1 MSELNIPA
9 DAGFVPEDAN
19 QRSGTELTSEEF
31 RDRLLLAEM
40 TDQEI
45 NQAVLQPMFRTGPWF
60 WIIVAVLSAIILWG
74 LYAWG
79 YQIYWGFGVAGI
91 NRPVYWGFYIATFVF
106 WVGISHAGTMISA
119 VLRVFN
125 ADWRR
130 PITRGA
136 EAMTAFALMMAGLF
150 PFIHLGRV
158 WKFYW
163 MVPYPN
169 NRFMWPNFQSPLMWD
184 MIAIFT
190 YLIGSGLYLYLAMIP
205 DMAMARD
212 NTKTWRYKLYRIL
225 ALGWRGTEAEWH
237 KLHRALGIFSIVIIP
252 VFLSVHSIVSWDF
265 AVTLQPGWHSSIFAP
280 FFVIGAVYSG
290 LAALATILVLVRWG
304 MKLQAFLRE
313 EHFNALGKLVWVAG
327 LGWLYIWFAGLIVEW
342 YGNEPVLAELLHD
355 EFSGPLA
362 PYFYLQMTCN
372 LLPLFFLVFKQVRTR
387 PIFLLFFTLMINVG
401 MFTERVLIVAGDLQR
416 NYMPFNW
423 GTYRPTWVELS
434 IVAMTFAGF
443 ALLYIL
449 FSRIFPYVPVWE
461 IKEGRL
467 RYTMVRIG
475 RLLVPTAAELE

>member
-1 MSELNIPA
+1 MSNHISNLHNNAREDHAKYQTPE
-9 DAGFVPEDAN
+9 GF
-19 QRSGTELTSEEF
+19 RG
-31 RDRLLLAEM
+31 RLLLEE
-40 TDQEI
+40 TSDHEI
-45 NQAVLQPMFRTGPWF
+45 NQAVLQPMMRTGPWF
-60 WIIVAVLSAIILWG
+60 WILVGVLAVIVAWG

-91 NRPVYWGFYIATFVF
+91 NRPVYWGTYIATFVF

-119 VLRVFN
+119 VLRIFK

-150 PFIHLGRV
+150 PLIHLGRV

-163 MVPYPN
+163 MIPYPN
-169 NRFMWPNFQSPLMWD
+169 NRLMWPNFQSPLMWD
-184 MIAIFT
+184 MVAIFT
-190 YLIGSGLYLYLAMIP
+190 YLIGSSLYLYLAMIP

-212 NTKTWRYKLYRIL
+212 YTLGWRYKLYRLL

-237 KLHRALGIFSIVIIP
+237 KLHRALGIFSVVIIP

-265 AVTLQPGWHSSIFAP
+265 AITLQPRWHSTIYAP

-290 LAALATILVLVRWG
+290 LAALATILVLVRSG

-313 EHFNALGKLVWVAG
+313 EHFNALGKLVMVAG
-327 LGWLYIWFAGLIVEW
+327 LSWLYIWFASLIVEW
-342 YGNEPVLAELLHD
+342 YGNEPIVVELLHD
-355 EFSGPLA
+355 EISGPLA
-362 PYFYLQMTCN
+362 PLFYIQMTCN
-372 LLPLFFLVFKQVRTR
+372 LVPILFLAFKKVRTT
-387 PIFLLFFTLMINVG
+387 PILLMFFTVMVNVG
-401 MFTERVLIVAGDLQR
+401 MFTERVLIVIGNLQR
-416 NYMPFNW
+416 NYLPFSW
-423 GTYRPTWVELS
+423 GNYRPTWVEIS

-443 ALLYIL
+443 TLLYIL

-467 RYTMVRIG
+467 RYTVRRIG
-475 RLLVPTAAELE
+475 RLLVPTAAEIE

>member
-1 MSELNIPA
+1 MSEINANLSSSAEPHS
-9 DAGFVPEDAN
+9 PESN
-19 QRSGTELTSEEF
+19 LSEEF
-31 RDRLLLAEM
+31 RSRLLLEKSL
-40 TDQEI
+40 DDEI
-45 NQAVLQPMFRTGPWF
+45 NQAVLQPMQRTGPWF
-60 WIIVAVLSAIILWG
+60 WIIVTILSAIVLWG
-74 LYAWG
+74 LYAW
-79 YQIYWGFGVAGI
+79 YYLIRWGFGVAGI
-91 NRPVYWGFYIATFVF
+91 NRPVYWGMFIATFVF

-119 VLRVFN
+119 VLRLFK

-150 PFIHLGRV
+150 PLIHLGRV

-169 NRFMWPNFQSPLMWD
+169 NRLMWPNFQSPLMWD
-184 MIAIFT
+184 MIAILT
-190 YLIGSGLYLYLAMIP
+190 YLIGSSLYLYLALIP

-212 NTKTWRYKLYRIL
+212 NTQGWRYKLYRIL
-225 ALGWRGTEAEWH
+225 GLGWRGTEAEWH
-237 KLHRALGIFSIVIIP
+237 KLHRALSIFSVVIIP

-265 AVTLQPGWHSSIFAP
+265 AITLQPRWHSTIYAP

-290 LAALATILVLVRWG
+290 LSALAAILVLVRSG

-313 EHFNALGKLVWVAG
+313 EHFNELGKLVFVAG
-327 LGWLYIWFAGLIVEW
+327 ISWVYIWFAGLIVEW
-342 YGNEPVLAELLHD
+342 YGNEPIVIELLHD
-355 EFSGPLA
+355 EFTGPMSKL
-362 PYFYLQMTCN
+362 FFIQMFCN
-372 LLPLFFLVFKQVRTR
+372 ITPLFFLAFKKVRTT
-387 PIFLLFFTLMINVG
+387 PALLLFFAIMVNVG
-401 MFTERVLIVAGDLQR
+401 MFTERVLIVIGNLQR

-423 GTYRPTWVELS
+423 GEYQPTWVEIS

-443 ALLYIL
+443 TLLYIL

-467 RYTMVRIG
+467 RYSMRRIG
-475 RLLVPTAAELE
+475 RLMVPSAAEIE